1 MSVPKFLQPYL
12 ASYELSSLDVKR
24 DRDLIV
30 TEVLNKGDDKG
41 VRWLGRVYSRDDIK
55 QVVKNPVRGMW
66 LENNLKYWLV
76 IFDLNLS
83 AKKLQEAVIN
93 LNAY

>member
-1 MSVPKFLQPYL
+1 MSLPKFLQPYL

-30 TEVLNKGDDKG
+30 TEVLNKGDDKA

-83 AKKLQEAVIN
+83 AKKLQDAVIN